1 MELTLFHLSSQFSGS
16 CLHGLSLEELPG
28 LLWWKNSEK
37 KQRNFCPVSMDN
49 CWKSSSCA
57 WEMFLE
63 IIQKTSFVGG
73 GSGGWT
79 LSLLQPESAG
89 LFICQFRLELRL
101 TQSTKHS
108 VLPEF
113 NQSHRCPSAQTILLC
128 VVVKL
133 LLFKW
138 NPVLLPFSV
147 FIQILYL
154 CSKGQD

>member
-73 GSGGWT
+73 GAEGGLWVYYNLKVQDFLFASSD
-79 LSLLQPESAG
+79 LS
-89 LFICQFRLELRL
+89 
-101 TQSTKHS
+101 
-108 VLPEF
+108 
-113 NQSHRCPSAQTILLC
+113 
-128 VVVKL
+128 
-133 LLFKW
+133 
-138 NPVLLPFSV
+138 
-147 FIQILYL
+147 
-154 CSKGQD
+154 